1 VPAARLTGATEAVRK
16 QADRLAGSLP
26 PLLVAALRVA
36 ATVEQGVHGRK
47 RVGAGDAFWQ
57 FRQYQPGDPTARI
70 DWRQSAKSDRLYLRQ
85 MEWAAAQSVW
95 LWRDNSASMDWRS
108 QPSLPLKSERAELLV
123 LAVAAL
129 LLRAGERVALLGGQD
144 RPSAS
149 RSSLERFGQALR
161 RAPGESLPPKQA
173 LPRYAQLVLVGDF
186 LSPLPAIE
194 AALRPFAERG
204 LSGHIVQIH
213 DPAEETLPFL
223 GRIRFEGTE
232 KEGELLLSRTELV
245 QDAYRERYR
254 AHRDGLTIMVR
265 AFGWTFAASN
275 TEKPPEPA
283 LLALYRQIAERDK

>member
-1 VPAARLTGATEAVRK
+1 MPAARLTGTAEAVRK

-36 ATVEQGVHGRK
+36 ATVEQGVHGRR

-108 QPSLPLKSERAELLV
+108 QPNLPLKAERAELLV

-129 LLRAGERVALLGGQD
+129 LLRAGERVALLGGED

-149 RSSLERFGQALR
+149 RSSLERLGQALHL
-161 RAPGESLPPKQA
+161 APRESLPPKLA
-173 LPRYAQLVLVGDF
+173 LPRYGQLVLIGDF
-186 LSPLPAIE
+186 LSPLPAID
-194 AALRPFAERG
+194 AALRPYAERG
-204 LSGHIVQIH
+204 LKGHLVQIH

-223 GRIRFEGTE
+223 GRIRFEGLE

-254 AHRDGLTIMVR
+254 AHRDGLSTLVR
-265 AFGWTFAASN
+265 SFGWTFAASD
-275 TEKPPEPA
+275 TGKPAEPS

>member
-1 VPAARLTGATEAVRK
+1 MPAARLTGTAEAVRK

-36 ATVEQGVHGRK
+36 ATVEQGVHGRR

-95 LWRDNSASMDWRS
+95 LWRDSSASMDWRS
-108 QPSLPLKSERAELLV
+108 QPNLPLKAERAELLV

-161 RAPGESLPPKQA
+161 LGATESLPPKQA

-194 AALRPFAERG
+194 AALRPYAERG
-204 LSGHIVQIH
+204 LTGHIVQIH

-254 AHRDGLTIMVR
+254 AHRDGLSSMVR

-275 TEKPPEPA
+275 TERPPEPA

>member
-1 VPAARLTGATEAVRK
+1 
-16 QADRLAGSLP
+16 
-26 PLLVAALRVA
+26 LRVA
-36 ATVEQGVHGRK
+36 ATVEQGVHGRR

-108 QPSLPLKSERAELLV
+108 APALPLKSERAELLV

-129 LLRAGERVALLGGQD
+129 LLRAGERVALLGGED

-149 RSSLERFGQALR
+149 RSSLERLGQALQL
-161 RAPGESLPPKQA
+161 APRESLPPKLA
-173 LPRYAQLVLVGDF
+173 LPRYAQLVLIGDF

-194 AALRPFAERG
+194 AVLRPYAERG
-204 LSGHIVQIH
+204 LKGHLVQIH

-223 GRIRFEGTE
+223 GRIRFEGPE

-254 AHRDGLTIMVR
+254 AHRDGLTSMVR

-275 TEKPPEPA
+275 TEKPAEPT

>member
-1 VPAARLTGATEAVRK
+1 MPAARLAARNEAVRK

-36 ATVEQGVHGRK
+36 ATVEQGVHGRR

-108 QPSLPLKSERAELLV
+108 APSLPLKSERAELLV

-129 LLRAGERVALLGGQD
+129 LLRAGERVALLGGED

-149 RSSLERFGQALR
+149 RSSLERLGQALQL
-161 RAPGESLPPKQA
+161 APRESLPPKLA
-173 LPRYAQLVLVGDF
+173 LPRYAQLVLIGDF

-194 AALRPFAERG
+194 AVLRPYAERG
-204 LSGHIVQIH
+204 LKGHLVQIH

-223 GRIRFEGTE
+223 GRIRFEGLE

-245 QDAYRERYR
+245 QDAYRERYH
-254 AHRDGLTIMVR
+254 AHRDGLTSMVR
-265 AFGWTFAASN
+265 SFGWTFAASN
-275 TEKPPEPA
+275 TERPAEPA

>member
-1 VPAARLTGATEAVRK
+1 MPAARLAAHNEAVRK

-36 ATVEQGVHGRK
+36 ATVEQGVHGRR

-85 MEWAAAQSVW
+85 MEWAAAQSVC

-108 QPSLPLKSERAELLV
+108 APALPLKSERAELLV
-123 LAVAAL
+123 LAVATL
-129 LLRAGERVALLGGQD
+129 LLRAGERVALLGGED

-149 RSSLERFGQALR
+149 RSSLERLGQALHL
-161 RAPGESLPPKQA
+161 APRESLPPKLA
-173 LPRYAQLVLVGDF
+173 LPRYAQLVLIGDF

-194 AALRPFAERG
+194 TVLRPYAERG
-204 LSGHIVQIH
+204 LKGHLVQIH

-223 GRIRFEGTE
+223 GRIRFEGPE

-254 AHRDGLTIMVR
+254 AHRDGLTSMVR
-265 AFGWTFAASN
+265 SFGWTFAVSN
-275 TEKPPEPA
+275 TEKPAEPS

>member
-1 VPAARLTGATEAVRK
+1 MPAARLTGTTEAIRK

-108 QPSLPLKSERAELLV
+108 QPNLPLKSERAELLV

-161 RAPGESLPPKQA
+161 LGTTESLPPKQA

-194 AALRPFAERG
+194 AALRPYAERG
-204 LSGHIVQIH
+204 LTGHIVQIH

-254 AHRDGLTIMVR
+254 AHRDGLSSMVR

-275 TEKPPEPA
+275 TERPPEPA

>member
-1 VPAARLTGATEAVRK
+1 VPAARLTGTSEAVRK

-95 LWRDNSASMDWRS
+95 LWRDSSASMDWRS
-108 QPSLPLKSERAELLV
+108 TPSLPLKSERAELLV
-123 LAVAAL
+123 LAIAAL

-161 RAPGESLPPKQA
+161 LGATESLPPKQA
-173 LPRYAQLVLVGDF
+173 LPRYAQLVLIGDF

-194 AALRPFAERG
+194 AALRPYAERG
-204 LSGHIVQIH
+204 LTGHIVQIH

-245 QDAYRERYR
+245 RDAYRERYR
-254 AHRDGLTIMVR
+254 AHRDGLTSTVR

-275 TEKPPEPA
+275 TERPPEPA

>member
-1 VPAARLTGATEAVRK
+1 MTGTAEAVRK

-26 PLLVAALRVA
+26 PLLAAALRVA

-57 FRQYQPGDPTARI
+57 FRQYQQGDPTTRI
-70 DWRQSAKSDRLYLRQ
+70 DWRQSAKSDRLYLRE

-95 LWRDNSASMDWRS
+95 LWRDASASMNWRS
-108 QPSLPLKSERAELLV
+108 SPALPLKSERAEVLV

-129 LLRAGERVALLGGQD
+129 LLRAGERVALLGGEF

-149 RSSLERFGQALR
+149 RSSLERLALALGLD
-161 RAPGESLPPKQA
+161 APASLPPSVA
-173 LPRYAQLVLVGDF
+173 LPRFAQLVLIGDF

-194 AALRPFAERG
+194 TALRPFAERG
-204 LSGHIVQIH
+204 LTGHLVQIH
-213 DPAEETLPFL
+213 DPAEESLPFL

-232 KEGELLLSRTELV
+232 QEGELLLSRTELV
-245 QDAYRERYR
+245 QEAYRERYR
-254 AHRDGLTIMVR
+254 AHREGLTTLVR
-265 AFGWTFAASN
+265 SLGWTFAVSG
-275 TEKPPEPA
+275 TDRPPEPA